1 VAKRKTKN
9 QPESDSE
16 YLLKLVMYMI
26 IGSIWVKIT
35 TTSDSQIPLPI
46 GFLIGLI
53 FASREHFRIDKKIE
67 YAILLVA
74 MLVGFWLP
82 IGIYIN
88 L

>member
-1 VAKRKTKN
+1 
-9 QPESDSE
+9 
-16 YLLKLVMYMI
+16 
-26 IGSIWVKIT
+26 
-35 TTSDSQIPLPI
+35 LPI

>member
-1 VAKRKTKN
+1 MAKRKTKN